1 MKSIPEVIA
10 AGLLVATTTIAVAQ
24 TPAES
29 FADRFKVMQSY
40 SGAGP
45 AYHPAPTFTG
55 HADDPVTGLTESQM
69 QALSNEDP
77 AWQSNVAP
85 IHSNNGGS
93 TFAQTNPQ
101 GLPFEYYEAA
111 SSSSNAFK
119 LPAEAGAP
127 AYATAAPGGIV
138 ASPAQNAAS
147 THASNTSRV
156 RSSRAD
162 YPRYPWKT
170 RAGSRRVR

>member
-10 AGLLVATTTIAVAQ
+10 AGLLVATATLAVAQ

-40 SGAGP
+40 SAIGP
-45 AYHPAPTFTG
+45 AYHPAPTFSNR
-55 HADDPVTGLTESQM
+55 ADDPTTGLTESQM

-77 AWQSNVAP
+77 EWQANAAP
-85 IHSNNGGS
+85 VHSSSGGP
-93 TFAQTNPQ
+93 TFAQTNPH

-127 AYATAAPGGIV
+127 AYATAAAGGSV
-138 ASPAQNAAS
+138 ASPPQNADSAHAS
-147 THASNTSRV
+147 TTSRA
-156 RSSRAD
+156 SGGPESQIN
-162 YPRYPWKT
+162 
-170 RAGSRRVR
+170 

>member
-10 AGLLVATTTIAVAQ
+10 AGLLVATATLAVAQ

-40 SGAGP
+40 SGTGP
-45 AYHPAPTFTG
+45 AYHPAPPSSN

-77 AWQSNVAP
+77 EWQANVAP
-85 IHSNNGGS
+85 VHANNEGP
-93 TFAQTNPQ
+93 TFAQTNPN
-101 GLPFEYYEAA
+101 GLSFEYYEAA
-111 SSSSNAFK
+111 SSNSNAFK

-127 AYATAAPGGIV
+127 AYATAPAGGIGG
-138 ASPAQNAAS
+138 SHAQNAAS
-147 THASNTSRV
+147 THASTTSRV
-156 RSSRAD
+156 SGVPESQIN
-162 YPRYPWKT
+162 
-170 RAGSRRVR
+170 

>member
-1 MKSIPEVIA
+1 MKRIPEVIA
-10 AGLLVATTTIAVAQ
+10 AGLLVATATLAVAQ

-45 AYHPAPTFTG
+45 AYHPAPTLSS
-55 HADDPVTGLTESQM
+55 HADDPVAGLTEREM

-77 AWQSNVAP
+77 MWQSSGAP
-85 IHSNNGGS
+85 VHSNNGGS
-93 TFAQTNPQ
+93 TFAQTNPH

-119 LPAEAGAP
+119 LPAEAGSP
-127 AYATAAPGGIV
+127 AYATAATGGSA
-138 ASPAQNAAS
+138 ASHAQNAAS

-156 RSSRAD
+156 PGVPESQLN
-162 YPRYPWKT
+162 
-170 RAGSRRVR
+170 